1 MSSGTQ
7 TNASIFASSE
17 LLETLRERAY
27 VRGDGDP
34 FLITEELAL
43 LATDLVAAFE
53 PSHAAVGREPITAPF
68 GTYQGIT
75 EQVIMSRTPGSFR
88 SVCRA
93 ARANPNGSCLES
105 TVPERELLK
114 P

>member
-75 EQVIMSRTPGSFR
+75 EQVIMSRTLSSFR
-88 SVCRA
+88 SVLVPR
-93 ARANPNGSCLES
+93 GSS
-105 TVPERELLK
+105 KPEWLAS
-114 P
+114 

>member
-1 MSSGTQ
+1 MPRGSQ
-7 TNASIFASSE
+7 TNAPIFASSE
-17 LLETLRERAY
+17 LLETLREGAY
-27 VRGDGDP
+27 VRGGGDP

-53 PSHAAVGREPITAPF
+53 PSRASVGREPITAPF
-68 GTYQGIT
+68 GTYKGIT

-88 SVCRA
+88 SVLV
-93 ARANPNGSCLES
+93 PQGSS
-105 TVPERELLK
+105 KPEWLA